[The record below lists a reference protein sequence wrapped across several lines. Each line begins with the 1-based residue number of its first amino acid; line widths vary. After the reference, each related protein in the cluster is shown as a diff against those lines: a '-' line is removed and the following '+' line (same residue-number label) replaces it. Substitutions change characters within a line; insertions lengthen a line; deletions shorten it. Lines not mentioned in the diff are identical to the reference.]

1 MKDFDTDEEKVANDI
16 KSDPS
21 AKEPTVIK
29 FKNEI
34 YRPTGV
40 TILGILYVVF
50 GIIFVAFAILFST
63 AVLFLLFSGVMGSLG
78 AIGGGMPLPLG
89 IDGIDSTMML
99 EPLDMI
105 SGLPG
110 MGSLPGTEIMP
121 GLANN
126 FALGAASGMMMDF
139 EVIMVIMMGVF
150 TIAAILIIEG
160 VILFVVGRGLLR
172 GKKWARILA
181 IVGGII
187 SISFTASSAG
197 DLGLIALGLF
207 AIDGIILYY
216 LFRPRVREFFIQTSI
231 KNSIKNSKIET

>member
-1 MKDFDTDEEKVANDI
+1 LKDFDTDEEKVANDI

-40 TILGILYVVF
+40 RILGIVYMVFGIIFVVF
-50 GIIFVAFAILFST
+50 GIIFSA
-63 AVLFLLFSGVMGSLG
+63 AVLFLLFSGIMGVLG
-78 AIGGGMPLPLG
+78 GIGGGMPLPLG
-89 IDGIDSTMML
+89 MDGMDSTMML
-99 EPLDMI
+99 ESLDMI
-105 SGLPG
+105 GEVPG

-126 FALGAASGMMMDF
+126 LALGAASGMMMDM
-139 EVIMVIMMGVF
+139 EAIMVIMIGVF
-150 TIAAILIIEG
+150 TMTTVLIIEG
-160 VILFVVGRGLLR
+160 LILFVMGRGLLR

-181 IVGGII
+181 IAGGII
-187 SISFTASSAG
+187 SISLTALSAG

>member
-1 MKDFDTDEEKVANDI
+1 MKDFDADEEKVANNI
-16 KSDPS
+16 KSNPFT
-21 AKEPTVIK
+21 KETTEIK

-40 TILGILYVVF
+40 RILGILFMVL
-50 GIIFVAFAILFST
+50 GIIFVAFAILSGS
-63 AVLFLLFSGVMGSLG
+63 AVLFLLFSGIMSTLG
-78 AIGGGMPLPLG
+78 GIGGGMPLPLG
-89 IDGIDSTMML
+89 MDGMDSTMML
-99 EPLDMI
+99 ESLDMI
-105 SGLPG
+105 SGVPG
-110 MGSLPGTEIMP
+110 MESLPGSEVLP

-126 FALGAASGMMMDF
+126 FAVGPSSGMMMDM
-139 EVIMVIMMGVF
+139 EVIMIILMGVL
-150 TIAAILIIEG
+150 TVATILIIEG
-160 VILFVVGRGLLR
+160 IILFVVGRGLLR

-181 IVGGII
+181 IAGGII
-187 SISFTASSAG
+187 SISLTALSVG

>member
-1 MKDFDTDEEKVANDI
+1 LKDFDTDKEKVANDR
-16 KSDPS
+16 KSNPF
-21 AKEPTVIK
+21 AKEPTEIK

-40 TILGILYVVF
+40 RILGIVYMVFGIIFVVF
-50 GIIFVAFAILFST
+50 GIIFSA
-63 AVLFLLFSGVMGSLG
+63 AVLFLLFSGIMSTLG
-78 AIGGGMPLPLG
+78 GIGGGMPLPLG
-89 IDGIDSTMML
+89 MDGMDSTMML
-99 EPLDMI
+99 ESLDMI
-105 SGLPG
+105 SEVPG

-126 FALGAASGMMMDF
+126 FALGAAPGMMMDI
-139 EVIMVIMMGVF
+139 EAIMVIMIGVF
-150 TIAAILIIEG
+150 TMTALLIIEG
-160 VILFVVGRGLLR
+160 IILFVVGRGLLR

-187 SISFTASSAG
+187 SISLTALSAG
-197 DLGLIALGLF
+197 DLGLIALGFF